1 MKSGQSIEDIVNHQS
16 IIVGLTLL
24 TADWTMNYIEQI
36 CSGAAACSQYQA
48 LKALAAILDRTYS
61 IKVKW
66 T

>member
-1 MKSGQSIEDIVNHQS
+1 MKSGQQSIEDIVNHQS

-36 CSGAAACSQYQA
+36 CSGAAACSQA